1 MRKGA
6 GIIIAA
12 ACMLQ
17 GTSLAA
23 SAAEKTDE
31 TITVQVTIQTDT
43 TVLDKAEVKAGDE
56 NGDGQLT
63 TEDVLI
69 AAHDQY
75 FEGGAKAGY
84 IRSCEDAPVLSE
96 IWGIRG
102 EYISYILDAGGAEK
116 TGAPENGDSIH
127 VLLQNVLPDTYR
139 FRHGTLNRVPVGEHV
154 NLKLLRR
161 RGRGG
166 AEEPVSDADILI
178 DGKRTAIRTDEKG
191 FALVSFRDPGVH
203 TVSAK
208 LNGSDLLDKSEQ
220 VTVVSRT
227 KESANELTEKLSEP
241 VALLA
246 ELTGAET
253 EALSETTEAVETTV
267 TSVIGTTVSVA
278 LTKLRTDSVQA
289 GESAPLA
296 AFCGAGAVAIAAAL
310 ICGRKK
316 NTDE

>member
-17 GTSLAA
+17 GTPFAA
-23 SAAEKTDE
+23 SAADTANE

-43 TVLDKAEVKAGDE
+43 TVLDKAEVSAGDE

-63 TEDVLI
+63 VEDVLI
-69 AAHDQY
+69 AAHDRY
-75 FEGGAKAGY
+75 YEGGAKAGY
-84 IRSCEDAPVLSE
+84 VRSCEDAPALSE
-96 IWGIRG
+96 VWGIRG
-102 EYISYILDAGGAEK
+102 DYISYILDADGAEK
-116 TGAPENGDSIH
+116 TGAPEDGDCIS
-127 VLLQNVLPDTYR
+127 VLLQYAAPDTYR
-139 FRHGTLNRVPVGEHV
+139 FRHGTLNQIPVGEHV

-161 RGRGG
+161 RGRNGS
-166 AEEPVSDADILI
+166 EEPVSDAVILI
-178 DGKRTAIRTDEKG
+178 DGKRTAIRTDERG
-191 FALVSFRDPGVH
+191 FAAVSFRDPGVH

-208 LNGSDLLDKSEQ
+208 LNGTDLLDKNEQ
-220 VTVVSRT
+220 VTVVPR
-227 KESANELTEKLSEP
+227 KKNAAAELTEKLTEP
-241 VALLA
+241 AAGLLA
-246 ELTGAET
+246 ELTGSET
-253 EALSETTEAVETTV
+253 EESTEPAVTTV
-267 TSVIGTTVSVA
+267 TSVLETTVSAA

-316 NTDE
+316 NNGE